1 MPADMR
7 YCATLVECFEQYPNW
22 PMLGDETRRQL
33 VEHLAKTARDDHEA
47 HAAIQDL
54 LADPA
59 RASSPAT
66 NKVPTMGEL
75 TQWLMSQRDDQ
86 YDTPPPASRKGG
98 CGREWPNW
106 RYEDENGR
114 HVSKCE
120 NGWVRRTIWRE
131 IGHMVN
137 EDGTKAMQPY
147 HFAGRCKCDG
157 GWL

>member
-1 MPADMR
+1 MIG
-7 YCATLVECFEQYPNW
+7 Q
-22 PMLGDETRRQL
+22 
-33 VEHLAKTARDDHEA
+33 HEA
-47 HAAIQDL
+47 ARLVNRLDCLPFFSALTESGYRELYLAVAQEARSEMEADAAITAL
-54 LADPA
+54 LSDAG
-59 RASSPAT
+59 RASNVDTNRVPSP
-66 NKVPTMGEL
+66 GEL
-75 TQWLMSQRDDQ
+75 RLWIRAQRDDQ

>member
-1 MPADMR
+1 MIG
-7 YCATLVECFEQYPNW
+7 Q
-22 PMLGDETRRQL
+22 
-33 VEHLAKTARDDHEA
+33 HEA
-47 HAAIQDL
+47 ARLVNRLDCLPFFSALTESGYRELYLAVAQEARSEMEADAAITAL
-54 LADPA
+54 LSDAG
-59 RASSPAT
+59 RASNVDTNRVPSP
-66 NKVPTMGEL
+66 GEL
-75 TQWLMSQRDDQ
+75 RLWIRAQRDDQ
-86 YDTPPPASRKGG
+86 YDTPPPASSKGG

>member
-1 MPADMR
+1 MIG
-7 YCATLVECFEQYPNW
+7 Q
-22 PMLGDETRRQL
+22 
-33 VEHLAKTARDDHEA
+33 HEA
-47 HAAIQDL
+47 ARLVNRLDCLPFFSALTESGYRELYSAVAQEARSEMEADAAITAL
-54 LADPA
+54 LSDAG
-59 RASSPAT
+59 RASNVDTNRVPSP
-66 NKVPTMGEL
+66 GEL
-75 TQWLMSQRDDQ
+75 RLWIRAQRDDQ
-86 YDTPPPASRKGG
+86 YDTPPPASSKGG

-147 HFAGRCKCDG
+147 HFSGRCKCDG

>member
-1 MPADMR
+1 MIG
-7 YCATLVECFEQYPNW
+7 Q
-22 PMLGDETRRQL
+22 
-33 VEHLAKTARDDHEA
+33 HEA
-47 HAAIQDL
+47 ARLVNRLDCLPFFSALTESGYRELYLAVAQEARSEMEADAAITAL
-54 LADPA
+54 LSDAG
-59 RASSPAT
+59 RASNVDTNRVPSP
-66 NKVPTMGEL
+66 GEL
-75 TQWLMSQRDDQ
+75 RLWIRAQRDDQ
-86 YDTPPPASRKGG
+86 YDTPPPASSKGG

-147 HFAGRCKCDG
+147 HFSGRCKCDG